1 MDIREN
7 FQSVVR
13 SQWGGEEWRWS
24 RRLQIEKDDIVEH
37 QVQPWTKDELD
48 ALWTSVCCHGLGN

>member
-13 SQWGGEEWRWS
+13 SQQGGEEWR
-24 RRLQIEKDDIVEH
+24 LVKEVIEKDDTVEH
-37 QVQPWTKDELD
+37 QMQPWIEDELD
-48 ALWTSVCCHGLGN
+48 TLWIGVCRHGLGN